1 MKKRLEWVDGIKAL
15 GAIGVCVFHYVLA
28 FYPKGYV
35 GFSSGVPPEKEAE
48 VFWSNFPWSIVSNAS
63 FPLYLFFGL
72 IAFLP
77 AYKCFKDKSVVHL
90 KVQAIKR
97 YFRFIIPVVSC
108 TLIAYAFWKMGIC
121 KNRELADFTGSSWL
135 AALVPESVSLKEA
148 LYSGFINVFIH
159 SDDRYYSA
167 LWCMNL
173 IFIGSYAVYAFLGLY
188 GRSEWRVAAYVIMVP
203 ILFLFP
209 QYATF
214 FFVIPVA
221 ELCAKGIRSET
232 IGKQLIVL
240 GLGVGLILPVPLT
253 PFVIDE
259 IIYAVGAT
267 LVLTGCV
274 MSEDVQKILSAK
286 WLSGFGKMSFSL
298 ILTHFF
304 VLQAFSAPLF
314 IVLAFWGI
322 SFYFNLFLTMLLSVV
337 FIWMFTVAF
346 YECIEE
352 PSEKLV
358 NKMYKRFFDKSP
370 KQEEV
375 NACSC

>member
-15 GAIGVCVFHYVLA
+15 SAICVCIFHYVLA
-28 FYPKGYV
+28 FYPKGFV
-35 GFSSGVPPEKEAE
+35 GFSSGVPPEKETE
-48 VFWSNFPWSIVSNAS
+48 VFWTNFPWSVVSNAS

-72 IAFLP
+72 LAFLP
-77 AYKCFKDKSVVHL
+77 AYKCFKDKSVAHL
-90 KVQAIKR
+90 KAQAIKR
-97 YFRFIIPVVSC
+97 YFRFVIPVVSC

-121 KNRELADFTGSSWL
+121 KNVELADFTGSSWL
-135 AALVPESVSLKEA
+135 VALVPESVSLKEA
-148 LYSGFINVFIH
+148 LYSGFIKVFVR
-159 SDDRYYSA
+159 SDGSYYSA
-167 LWCMNL
+167 LWCMYL

-188 GRSEWRVAAYVIMVP
+188 GCSVWRVGAYVIMVP
-203 ILFLFP
+203 ILFIFP
-209 QYATF
+209 KYATF

-221 ELCAKGIRSET
+221 DLYAKGIRGEN

-240 GLGVGLILPVPLT
+240 GLGIGLILPVPLT

-259 IIYAVGAT
+259 ITYAIGAT

-274 MSEDVQKILSAK
+274 MSEDVQKVLSAK
-286 WLSGFGKMSFSL
+286 WLSGLGKMSFSL
-298 ILTHFF
+298 ILSHFF

-314 IVLAFWGI
+314 IVLAFRGV

-337 FIWMFTVAF
+337 FIWMFMVAF

-358 NKMYKRFFDKSP
+358 NKIYKRFFDKSP